1 MILSID
7 ATLALVLTCATLA
20 SLFTATQNLDFTINE
35 MAANQLAGDLAL
47 ALQEEKYA
55 TLELQRGNLEAMRH
69 LLENIEQYKH
79 SSNCIEV
86 VTTGNKYGNCDG
98 EKVTRSFLVYN
109 NGVIE
114 AQVAIYFS

>member
-35 MAANQLAGDLAL
+35 ITAHQLAGDLAL

-55 TLELQRGNLEAMRH
+55 TLALQNGDQEPIRQ
-69 LLENIEQYKH
+69 LLENIEQYND

-86 VTTGNKYGNCDG
+86 TSINKYGNCNG
-98 EKVTRSFLVYN
+98 EKITKSFLIYN

-114 AQVAIYFS
+114 AQVAVYFK